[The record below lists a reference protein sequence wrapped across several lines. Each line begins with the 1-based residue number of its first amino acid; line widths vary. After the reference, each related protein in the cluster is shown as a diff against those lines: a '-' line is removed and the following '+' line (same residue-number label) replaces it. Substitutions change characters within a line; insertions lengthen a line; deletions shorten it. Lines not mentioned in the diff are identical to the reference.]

1 MMSTLLTSALFISVY
16 SIPNPPRSDNAR
28 RTGNGAGKCTL
39 SRGTRDRSF
48 RWMESESGNKE
59 RDRLRKRKERT
70 RRSVS
75 VPMGT
80 RTRPPPH
87 VPVRHLRNLSGL
99 GPFRAVFAPAAV
111 PAQRYHRSGATASPF
126 RRNGTPVPAQRHRR
140 SGATRLTYD
149 YHTPSLSSKGERRW
163 TKNALRFPFFVW
175 HTPKQFD
182 RSGSSNFANSSS
194 VAGTERSH
202 PGFRHLAD
210 YPAPSLW
217 PFPETATGAPK
228 RIIFGASVLLD
239 IARTGHSQSAKSVT

>member
-111 PAQRYHRSGATASPF
+111 PAQRHPRSGATAPPF
-126 RRNGTPVPAQRHRR
+126 RRDRTTTPRGGAELSGKSPRPKIHRPARGGKTAAQ
-140 SGATRLTYD
+140 YD
-149 YHTPSLSSKGERRW
+149 AELAR
-163 TKNALRFPFFVW
+163 
-175 HTPKQFD
+175 
-182 RSGSSNFANSSS
+182 
-194 VAGTERSH
+194 TERESR
-202 PGFRHLAD
+202 GMK
-210 YPAPSLW
+210 
-217 PFPETATGAPK
+217 ETTH
-228 RIIFGASVLLD
+228 
-239 IARTGHSQSAKSVT
+239 ARTEIAKGNPQ